1 MNVLRLLTKIILFFC
16 FFQTLMGQEIIVDFA
31 DKKQKIE
38 NMGINMEG
46 YHTTGGNE
54 VLKSSISEMLSMIPV
69 NVVRIGMPIKE
80 WEPNNDNES
89 PEEINESGFITG
101 TVVSNSFKRLV
112 EMENRGLSI
121 WLSVWDMA
129 NWNIEDPSKGS
140 NRRIKSIDELSE
152 SILAYLLKA
161 KNDYGVDVQ
170 FVSINEVT
178 IASETGYGGYNI
190 GLSAE
195 EQIALIKKSSQL
207 LKANNL
213 QTKWLISVHSV
224 YPSELE
230 QARTVYEDPEVQT
243 EIAGIDFHSYWLQSE
258 NRIEHVQSFGDWI
271 AETGLTAYCGELDYD
286 NQFWKR
292 TSEDKKKWVTHGM
305 ITAQLYSIIY
315 NTARASGGYPWY
327 SNRPNATTPYR
338 YVALHYHSHILPGY
352 EIVESTVT
360 DPSITAVAAT
370 NDQEWSI
377 IVQNNM
383 SQKREITIKGVPG
396 SSAQAI
402 ASYNNNYGV
411 KKEDLSVEN
420 GEIVLQMEPYSLY
433 SLGNN
438 LKSMPTLVVTSGGN
452 EEIPENYMEAEDG
465 IVGGGSNVDDAQE
478 GYNGQ
483 GYVDFGG
490 RDSWTQFDLYFE
502 NGGTYDFYVCYACG
516 SKRPC
521 DLYINDELVNS
532 FPFASTG
539 SFTKWAETSLP
550 ITVNAGKN
558 TLKLVAS
565 SVSGGPNVDYYRWDM
580 VSGLSDVERANYSL
594 YPSLARDRVYIRG
607 GEEADNLKISAFDLQ
622 GRIVFSSYLGAF
634 KRDIDVS
641 PLNPGCYWLV
651 AYNVDKNEKYML
663 RLLKK

>member
-1 MNVLRLLTKIILFFC
+1 MLLFC
-16 FFQTLMGQEIIVDFA
+16 FFQTITGQEVSVDFA
-31 DKKQKIE
+31 NKKQKIE
-38 NMGINMEG
+38 YMGINMEG

-69 NVVRIGMPIKE
+69 NAVRIGMPLKE
-80 WEPNNDNES
+80 WEPNNDNDS

-101 TVVSNSFKRLV
+101 TAVSNSFKRLA
-112 EMENRGLSI
+112 EMKKRGVTI

-140 NRRIKSIDELSE
+140 NRRIKSIDELAE

-161 KNDYGVDVQ
+161 KNDYDVDVQ
-170 FVSINEVT
+170 FISVNEVT

-195 EQIALIKKSSQL
+195 EQIALIKKSSQM

-230 QARTVYEDPEVQT
+230 QARKVYEDPEVQA
-243 EIAGIDFHSYWLQSE
+243 EIAGIDFHSYWLTSD
-258 NRIEHVQSFGDWI
+258 NRYEHVKAFGDWI

-286 NQFWKR
+286 NQFWER
-292 TSEDKKKWVTHGM
+292 SSEDKKKWITHGM
-305 ITAQLYSIIY
+305 ITAQLYSLIY

-327 SNRPNATTPYR
+327 ANRPNATTPYR

-360 DPSITAVAAT
+360 DPTITAVTAT
-370 NDQEWSI
+370 KDQEWAM
-377 IVQNNM
+377 IVQNNI
-383 SQKREITIKGVPG
+383 SQKREIKIKGIPG
-396 SSAQAI
+396 NSAQVI

-411 KKEDLSVEN
+411 KKEDVVVEN
-420 GEIVLQMEPYSLY
+420 GEIVLQMGPYSLY

-438 LKSMPTLVVTSGGN
+438 LKAMPALVVTSGGN

-478 GYNGQ
+478 GYSGQ
-483 GYVDFGG
+483 GYIDFGG

-565 SVSGGPNVDYYRWDM
+565 SASGGPNVDYYRWDM
-580 VSGLSDVERANYSL
+580 ASGISAVEQNNYIL
-594 YPSLARDRVYIRG
+594 YPNPAKDKIYIKGGDDSESLR
-607 GEEADNLKISAFDLQ
+607 ISIFDLQ
-622 GRIVFSSYLGAF
+622 GKIISAFSFNSCT
-634 KRDIDVS
+634 RDIDVS
-641 PLNPGCYWLV
+641 SLAPGCYWV
-651 AYNVDKNEKYML
+651 IVYNEYKQEKSML
-663 RLLKK
+663 RLIKV